1 MLRSADV
8 GELINPEHD
17 GDEEVDLIQH
27 KTRVIIKNRFQEGH
41 STWDVLEVSK
51 QDTNVS
57 VSLLVAWNDW

>member
-8 GELINPEHD
+8 GELINPERD

-27 KTRVIIKNRFQEGH
+27 KTRVVIKNCFQEGR
-41 STWDVLEVSK
+41 STRDVLEVSK